1 MDRAVW
7 RFIPGCLHRCLC
19 SHAESCNIQAFRHC
33 RHDLWQYHHHRDHGW
48 FFCSYIFHTSFGA
61 AHHFAA
67 CADYQRAQL
76 DRYGAGCAGNY
87 RSRAAYDDPRAA
99 HHHGTGA
106 SYHGSKQA

>member
-67 CADYQRAQL
+67 CADYQRTQL
-76 DRYGAGCAGNY
+76 DHYGAGCTGDY
-87 RSRAAYDDPRAA
+87 RSRSAHHDSRAAY
-99 HHHGTGA
+99 HGTGA
-106 SYHGSKQA
+106 AYYRGKQA